1 VAEHPVTTPD
11 VQAAHVGYGEKST
24 KANRS
29 EARKVK
35 HNERTL
41 RMVSPDARFT
51 DRRHKSLLVAGI
63 VRISGSESRLCRAV
77 VNETLI
83 TQKTLSGPT
92 SDMEKVGIHTELW
105 DESARLVARLER
117 IDRRLSDD
125 ITSTR
130 YQDAK
135 GVELIDYH

>member
-1 VAEHPVTTPD
+1 
-11 VQAAHVGYGEKST
+11 
-24 KANRS
+24 
-29 EARKVK
+29 
-35 HNERTL
+35 
-41 RMVSPDARFT
+41 
-51 DRRHKSLLVAGI
+51 
-63 VRISGSESRLCRAV
+63 
-77 VNETLI
+77 
-83 TQKTLSGPT
+83 
-92 SDMEKVGIHTELW
+92 MEKVGIHTELW